1 MRMLESGPIERHERS
16 IQPNPL
22 ENSSMHSSLT
32 LRPLACA
39 ALAAVA
45 FASAPAARAA
55 SPIENYA
62 LAISWEPAFCMTV
75 SGKPECASETPSRQD
90 AQVFSLHGLW
100 PQSGSYCGATSTQ
113 VSNDH
118 AGLWSLL
125 PAVTLSDQTEA
136 ALQVEM
142 PGTQSYLERHEWIE
156 HGTCSGL
163 SQQNFFAPALAMLD
177 SINASN
183 LGSTVSANVGGHVTL
198 SQLQAAAKLD
208 YGYYASTDIEYLCI
222 NSGGKSYLE
231 EVRFHM
237 RLPSPLPT
245 SVQSSYMAKPLRP
258 ASSTQLCKSSTAIY
272 IKAVTN

>member
-1 MRMLESGPIERHERS
+1 MRFHARS
-16 IQPNPL
+16 AGVL
-22 ENSSMHSSLT
+22 C
-32 LRPLACA
+32 LAST
-39 ALAAVA
+39 ALALASTAVH
-45 FASAPAARAA
+45 AS
-55 SPIENYA
+55 SPVENYA
-62 LAISWEPAFCMTV
+62 LAISWEPAFCLQH
-75 SGKPECASETPSRQD
+75 SSKPECASETPSRHD
-90 AQVFSLHGLW
+90 AHYFSLHGLW
-100 PQSGSYCGATSTQ
+100 PQSGSYCG
-113 VSNDH
+113 VSSKQKSEDEN
-118 AGLWSLL
+118 GQWSLL
-125 PAVTLSDQTEA
+125 PAVVLHASTESL
-136 ALQVEM
+136 LQVDM
-142 PGTQSYLERHEWIE
+142 PGTQSYLERHEWTE

-208 YGYYASTDIEYLCI
+208 YGYYASTDIEYLCV

-237 RLPSPLPT
+237 RLPNPLPT

-272 IKAVTN
+272 IKDVTN